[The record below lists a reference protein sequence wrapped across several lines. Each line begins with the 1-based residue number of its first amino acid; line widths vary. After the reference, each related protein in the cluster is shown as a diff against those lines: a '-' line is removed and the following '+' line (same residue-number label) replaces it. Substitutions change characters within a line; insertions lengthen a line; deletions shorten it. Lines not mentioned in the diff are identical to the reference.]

1 MQKMS
6 VGWGSDDKWAS
17 WELPT
22 WECALE
28 GEMRDESK
36 WEICPGKCR
45 GKIFTYPVPEQGW
58 AQSHSI
64 PSCLEECRL
73 ETISSLYLCLPS
85 TFCLNHFEDLLL
97 SVSFPLGWRSSLN
110 LIPTMQKA
118 LSFIRSKVITQQNE
132 KVPPGATF
140 RYLGF
145 CEHPT
150 FYG

>member
-36 WEICPGKCR
+36 WEMCPGKCR
-45 GKIFTYPVPEQGW
+45 GKIFTHPVPERGR
-58 AQSHSI
+58 AQSHST

-73 ETISSLYLCLPS
+73 ETISSLYLCLPPTFLSKSFWGPSPFSIIS
-85 TFCLNHFEDLLL
+85 T
-97 SVSFPLGWRSSLN
+97 WRTVVPN